1 MARMPSRWRQV
12 LVAAVV
18 LAAPAVVRAET
29 PPSIAVAPVTGDR
42 ATADLR
48 ARVAKSLTDGLIAAG
63 AAVAPLGAGTFVLRG
78 TLEVEGRS
86 YALRLEMLDAKTGAV
101 LATREDRC
109 EICTETEALET
120 WNTAA
125 STLKA
130 RVIKRPEVTQASA
143 APPTPAPVTAAPSVV
158 PLLSAPAPA
167 AEAPAPA
174 VRLEATPAPAPAPPW
189 RHRALGWTAVVAGAI
204 GIGAGTTGLYLEG
217 NGIGCKGP
225 AGAACEEEYHGNLP
239 WGIASVAAG
248 VALVS
253 TGVLLLLGK
262 L

>member
-1 MARMPSRWRQV
+1 MARMPTRWRQV

-18 LAAPAVVRAET
+18 LAAPAVVRAEAS
-29 PPSIAVAPVTGDR
+29 PSIAVAPVTGDR

-48 ARVAKSLTDGLIAAG
+48 ARVAKSLTDGLNAAG
-63 AAVAPLGAGTFVLRG
+63 AAVAPLGAGAFVLRG

-130 RVIKRPEVTQASA
+130 RVIKKPEVAQA
-143 APPTPAPVTAAPSVV
+143 APG
-158 PLLSAPAPA
+158 PAPA
-167 AEAPAPA
+167 APPAVVPLPVAPEPAAAAPAA
-174 VRLEATPAPAPAPPW
+174 TVRLDAPVAPS
-189 RHRALGWTAVVAGAI
+189 RRRAVGWGVVAAGAVAI
-204 GIGAGTTGLYLEG
+204 GSGLYWAHFDWLKTCDAMSG
-217 NGIGCKGP
+217 Q
-225 AGAACEEEYHGNLP
+225 ACPEEYYANKWLG
-239 WGIASVAAG
+239 GSVVAAG
-248 VALVS
+248 VAVVS
-253 TGVLLLLGK
+253 LGVLTLLGK

>member
-1 MARMPSRWRQV
+1 MPTRWWQV
-12 LVAAVV
+12 LLVSVV
-18 LAAPAVVRAET
+18 LAPRVARAE
-29 PPSIAVAPVTGDR
+29 PPPTIAVAPVTGER

-48 ARVAKSLTDGLIAAG
+48 ARVANSLTDGLKSAG
-63 AAVAPLGAGTFVLRG
+63 ATVAPLGAGAFVLRG

-130 RVIKRPEVTQASA
+130 RVIKRPDGAQASPA
-143 APPTPAPVTAAPSVV
+143 SAPGMPPTSAVV
-158 PLLSAPAPA
+158 PLL
-167 AEAPAPA
+167 
-174 VRLEATPAPAPAPPW
+174 PAPAPTADAPASTVRIDASAEPRP
-189 RHRALGWTAVVAGAI
+189 RHRALGWTAVAAGAI
-204 GIGAGTTGLYLEG
+204 GIGAGVTGLYLDG
-217 NGIGCKGP
+217 NGIDCTVP
-225 AGAACEEEYHGNLP
+225 GAACPMEYHGNLP
-239 WGIASVAAG
+239 WAVASVAAG

-253 TGVLLLLGK
+253 AGVLFLLGK